1 MADVRLTAINPED
14 SSAVPVACNEKGELK
29 LEAPPE
35 FDGTVDGDLV
45 VTGKGTFGSTQ
56 SVIGDDGSAQF
67 ASGAIDFYSDGKATF
82 AGGSTTFEANGQA
95 DFLNGDITF
104 GSDGNATFGGNVDMG
119 SAHVGR
125 PNDCSRSPYYGIT
138 QRGSMYS
145 HGGNDVSLLWNGY
158 RNVDNTWT
166 SFGSSD
172 STAACAIRLG
182 MTGRIRFCTE
192 ETKPTGSHFDIPV
205 AMTVLPTQE
214 VCVGRTTAATLFDVN
229 GEISLVSRNTR
240 YTIVEQSGLAHLVPV
255 TEVRDEE
262 SEEDVVATTVERPPL
277 RDIPAELTMVEQQL
291 QKVMEMLRLTP
302 EAGWEV
308 WDGSD

>member
-56 SVIGDDGSAQF
+56 SIIGNDGSAQF
-67 ASGAIDFYSDGKATF
+67 AAGQIDFYANGRADF
-82 AGGSTTFEANGQA
+82 AGGAISLGSNGSSTFSGGSIALSLSGNVSAAGDLVAKRGLFNVPANVWADRSFFNVEGLGQLYSSGSFGVSLAANGYRAKSAEWVSYEANGLSGA
-95 DFLNGDITF
+95 
-104 GSDGNATFGGNVDMG
+104 AE
-119 SAHVGR
+119 
-125 PNDCSRSPYYGIT
+125 
-138 QRGSMYS
+138 
-145 HGGNDVSLLWNGY
+145 VSLRAEGQ
-158 RNVDNTWT
+158 
-166 SFGSSD
+166 
-172 STAACAIRLG
+172 IRLA
-182 MTGRIRFCTE
+182 TQAE
-192 ETKPTGSHFDIPV
+192 KPTGSDFSMPN
-205 AMTVLPTQE
+205 TVVINPDQT
-214 VCVGRTTAATLFDVN
+214 VGVGRVNAATLFEVN
-229 GEISLVSRNTR
+229 GEVSLVSRGTR
-240 YTIVEQSGLAHLVPV
+240 YTIVEQSGLAHLVPI
-255 TEVRDEE
+255 E
-262 SEEDVVATTVERPPL
+262 SEFDVESEDVVATTVERPSL